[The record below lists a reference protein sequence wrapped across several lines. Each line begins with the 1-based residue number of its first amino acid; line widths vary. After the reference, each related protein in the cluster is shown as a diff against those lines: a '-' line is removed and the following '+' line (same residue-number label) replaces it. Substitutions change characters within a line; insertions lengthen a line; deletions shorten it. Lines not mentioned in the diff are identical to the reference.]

1 MKTEKHHKDKHITLR
16 ISSKDYQTVI
26 NAFQERDE
34 SMKEKCRYL
43 SEFIRYIILN
53 FIVITAV
60 KTKTKRINYYNT
72 NIKIPGISTNK

>member
-1 MKTEKHHKDKHITLR
+1 MKTEKHYKDKHITLR

-72 NIKIPGISTNK
+72 NIF

>member
-1 MKTEKHHKDKHITLR
+1 MKTEKQYKDKHITLR

-60 KTKTKRINYYNT
+60 QSKTKRINYFNT
-72 NIKIPGISTNK
+72 NIF

>member
-26 NAFQERDE
+26 NAFQERDGA
-34 SMKEKCRYL
+34 MKEKCRYL

-60 KTKTKRINYYNT
+60 QTKTKRTNYFNT
-72 NIKIPGISTNK
+72 KIF

>member
-72 NIKIPGISTNK
+72 NIF

>member
-1 MKTEKHHKDKHITLR
+1 MKTEKQHKDKHITLR

-26 NAFQERDE
+26 TAFEERDGL
-34 SMKEKCRYL
+34 MKERCRYL

-60 KTKTKRINYYNT
+60 QSKTKRINYFNT
-72 NIKIPGISTNK
+72 NTF